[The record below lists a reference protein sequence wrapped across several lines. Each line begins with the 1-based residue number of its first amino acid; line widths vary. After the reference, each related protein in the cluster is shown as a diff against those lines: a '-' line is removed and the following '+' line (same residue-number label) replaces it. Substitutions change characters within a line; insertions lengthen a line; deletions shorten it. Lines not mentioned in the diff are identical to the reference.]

1 MCVVQQG
8 EMRDT
13 RQTVN
18 LTVDRMQHM
27 ALTSNTTMNAEDED
41 EDKDEDKDGQPYFLQ
56 HNNGEVSMSAYKI
69 HCMCDFFLYKMMRW
83 QRQRQRPKEE
93 EKATI
98 QSAE

>member
-1 MCVVQQG
+1 
-8 EMRDT
+8 
-13 RQTVN
+13 
-18 LTVDRMQHM
+18 
-27 ALTSNTTMNAEDED
+27 MNADDKD
-41 EDKDEDKDGQPYFLQ
+41 EDKDEDKDGKPYFLQ
-56 HNNGEVSMSAYKI
+56 HNNGEVSTLAYKI

>member
-13 RQTVN
+13 RRAVN
-18 LTVDRMQHM
+18 LTVDRVQHTT
-27 ALTSNTTMNAEDED
+27 LTSNTTMHAEDED
-41 EDKDEDKDGQPYFLQ
+41 EDKDDNPYFLQ
-56 HNNGEVSMSAYKI
+56 HNNGEVSTLAYKI

-93 EKATI
+93 EKSTI